1 MKYNHAFDIAF
12 SVVSEHP
19 TGEDVTAEQVREVL
33 IKRVI
38 QAYDSGELLE
48 AIGAPFDTYEEEV
61 YEKEA
66 SYAQEA
72 EERLMRKW
80 VAEDYPEATEEQ
92 KANLTKLFREV

>member
-19 TGEDVTAEQVREVL
+19 DVTAEQVREAL

-48 AIGAPFDTYEEEV
+48 AVGAPFDTYEEI
-61 YEKEA
+61 
-66 SYAQEA
+66 
-72 EERLMRKW
+72 
-80 VAEDYPEATEEQ
+80 
-92 KANLTKLFREV
+92 

>member
-19 TGEDVTAEQVREVL
+19 AGEDVTAEQVREAL

-48 AIGAPFDTYEEEV
+48 AVGAPFDTY
-61 YEKEA
+61 KEI
-66 SYAQEA
+66 
-72 EERLMRKW
+72 
-80 VAEDYPEATEEQ
+80 
-92 KANLTKLFREV
+92 

>member
-12 SVVSEHP
+12 RVVSEHP
-19 TGEDVTAEQVREVL
+19 TGEDVTAEQVREAL

-80 VAEDYPEATEEQ
+80 VDEDHPEVTEEQ